1 MPRSTFVICVLV
13 AALAGAAAGA
23 AVVALSPEA
32 GRETTTVVQQ
42 AALGARVARGSSAGA
57 AKALTPRDIYR
68 RTAPGVV
75 FVRAEAAQQPAD
87 SPFFPQETPGASTGS
102 GFVVDRA
109 GTILTN
115 AHVIAGADRVT
126 VQLGGKR
133 VVPARVLGRDASS
146 DLALLQVDPAGLG
159 LRALTLGVSH
169 TVAVGDPTIAIG
181 NPFGLDRTLTTGVVS
196 ALQRRIRAPNTFEIN
211 HVIQTDAA
219 INPGNSGGPLL
230 DAAGRVIGVNSQ
242 IETGGG
248 SRQSAGIAFAVPI
261 DTVKRVIPQLRDRGR
276 LDRPWLGVTSKT
288 IDASLSGLDLPAAHG
303 ALVQTVT
310 PGSPAQTAGILAGEI
325 PAETPDGSVFIG
337 GDVIKSVAGEPVNSA
352 DEVGEALAGHKPG
365 DVVTVVVQRIRG
377 RRALRVHL
385 TQRPDVD
392 AALAAQPLP

>member
-1 MPRSTFVICVLV
+1 MDVRQPLLVVLV
-13 AALAGAAAGA
+13 AALAGAGGGFAAARFTG
-23 AVVALSPEA
+23 PEA
-32 GRETTTVVQQ
+32 GRATTVVRQ
-42 AALGARVARGSSAGA
+42 APLDAGTGSSSRGA
-57 AKALTPRDIYR
+57 DGGLTPRAIYR
-68 RTAPGVV
+68 RAAPGVV
-75 FVRAEAAQQPAD
+75 FVRASVAEPPAD
-87 SPFFPQETPGASTGS
+87 SPFFPQEASGGSTGS

-109 GTILTN
+109 GSILTN
-115 AHVIAGADRVT
+115 AHVIAGADEVT

-133 VVPARVLGRDASS
+133 IVPARVLGRDTSS
-146 DLALLQVDPAGLG
+146 DLALLKVDPAGLG
-159 LRALTLGVSH
+159 LRPLPLGSSRSVH
-169 TVAVGDPTIAIG
+169 VGDPTIAIG

-196 ALQRRIRAPNTFEIN
+196 ALQRRIRAPNGFEIT

-230 DAAGRVIGVNSQ
+230 DAGGRVIGVNSQ
-242 IETGGG
+242 IETGGQA
-248 SRQSAGIAFAVPI
+248 RQSAGIAFAVPI
-261 DTVKRVIPQLRDRGR
+261 ETAKRIIPRLRSGGQVR
-276 LDRPWLGVTSKT
+276 RPYLGITSKT

-325 PAETPDGSVFIG
+325 PTETPGGSVFIG
-337 GDVIKSVAGEPVNSA
+337 GDVITSVDGEPVNSA